1 MNSGPLPCQGSD
13 LPTDLHALIGA
24 KPANHTHIISIVK
37 LQTPLPF
44 GLSMEPDE
52 VLASLL
58 DDLPTAVFSPW
69 VAERVSLTWLREID
83 DRLGM
88 TRFEEGA
95 AELVRRRRL
104 RLDPGPITIGLHPG
118 LKEEPAL
125 MRHTLAHELLH
136 AIGLLEHNEEHEHW
150 VEKMAPLPKL
160 SDSVLLQQ
168 IQQRYLGQSSQKE
181 WTCGHCAFT
190 WPRKTLRKPT
200 RCPKCAK
207 VL

>member
-1 MNSGPLPCQGSD
+1 
-13 LPTDLHALIGA
+13 
-24 KPANHTHIISIVK
+24 
-37 LQTPLPF
+37 
-44 GLSMEPDE
+44 
-52 VLASLL
+52 
-58 DDLPTAVFSPW
+58 
-69 VAERVSLTWLREID
+69 
-83 DRLGM
+83 M

-118 LKEEPAL
+118 LKAEPAL

-150 VEKMAPLPKL
+150 VEKIAPLPKIN
-160 SDSVLLQQ
+160 DSPLLQE
-168 IQQRYLGQSSQKE
+168 IQQRYLGRSSQKE
-181 WTCGHCAFT
+181 WVCGHCTFT